1 MEVSGQISYGAT
13 TFPSDKELLVQLS
26 MSLGWLMNQSECFV
40 EVKNLMNLQGIWP
53 DCPAHNLVTNPHI
66 HINTVLLYFFGC

>member
-40 EVKNLMNLQGIWP
+40 EVKNLMNLQGI
-53 DCPAHNLVTNPHI
+53 
-66 HINTVLLYFFGC
+66 